1 MARRAN
7 PFDWSGG
14 DPALDFVNTLDE
26 RLSGAPVENL
36 ATYGDLVR
44 FAELAGL
51 IEPSTSVRLRSLE
64 GPDCSRIARRARE
77 LREHLHALLAA
88 AQLGQTVPKSLI
100 GCNRIRSASGSR
112 CAKSSSQRQHRALSG
127 TVGSRHPH
135 RKFRCTPAR
144 SQSKLCLSR
153 PITVVSESAAHPTAT
168 SISSIQARRIDGSG
182 AACRTAAIAKNK
194 GVGVQAQLHDARR
207 CLIYEMP
214 RRSLSSGRPLR
225 AGPVGG
231 A

>member
-36 ATYGDLVR
+36 ATYGDVVR

-51 IEPSTSVRLRSLE
+51 IEPSTSDRLRSLE

-88 AQLGQTVPKSLI
+88 ARLGQTVPKTSLDAI
-100 GCNRIRSASGSR
+100 ASEVRRAHAARVLVATATSNAFRHGWLSPYSPEIPLHACALAVETLLVTADHNRIRKCGASDCGVYFMDTSKAHRRQWCSMQNCGNREKQRRWRADSA
-112 CAKSSSQRQHRALSG
+112 
-127 TVGSRHPH
+127 P
-135 RKFRCTPAR
+135 
-144 SQSKLCLSR
+144 
-153 PITVVSESAAHPTAT
+153 
-168 SISSIQARRIDGSG
+168 
-182 AACRTAAIAKNK
+182 
-194 GVGVQAQLHDARR
+194 
-207 CLIYEMP
+207 
-214 RRSLSSGRPLR
+214 
-225 AGPVGG
+225 
-231 A
+231 